1 MIYTWHQKIWDQ
13 LVATR
18 NANHLPH
25 AILISGAEGI
35 GKQAFAEALVNSLLC
50 ESPQENYNACGQCK
64 SCHVK
69 HSDAHPDYYQASIAE
84 NKTQIV
90 VDQIRQL
97 NNFLHMS
104 RSYQGSRVAYINP
117 AESLNVNA
125 ANSLLKSLEE
135 PANNSVIIL
144 VTSQISTLLATIKS
158 RCQMLHLPT
167 PNKQVALHWLSLQST
182 QHSPEELLEMSA
194 GKPLYALKLD
204 NEEHFKRRKDFAH
217 DLSAA
222 INQRQSVTEVS
233 KKWQNSP
240 KDELLDWQI
249 HWVQQLIKY
258 HFNTKQHLPALAIP
272 QSANLNHLWT
282 LHDELI
288 KFREIAHTSLN
299 AQLFIENML
308 LSWVK
313 LY

>member
-13 LVATR
+13 LVTTR
-18 NANHLPH
+18 DAKHLPH
-25 AILISGAEGI
+25 AILISGAEGT
-35 GKQAFAEALVNSLLC
+35 GKQAFAEAFVNSLLC
-50 ESPQENYNACGQCK
+50 ESPLDNYHACGQCK
-64 SCHVK
+64 SCYVK
-69 HSDAHPDYYQASIAE
+69 HSDAHPDYYQVSIAE

-104 RSYQGSRVAYINP
+104 RSYQGSRVAYINS
-117 AESLNVNA
+117 AEALNINA

-135 PANNSVIIL
+135 PANNSAIIL
-144 VTSQISTLLATIKS
+144 LTSQISTLLPTIKS

-167 PNKQVALHWLSLQST
+167 PNKQAALQWLVQQPI
-182 QHSPEELLEMSA
+182 QHNPEELLEMS
-194 GKPLYALKLD
+194 GGRPLYALGLD
-204 NEEHFKRRKDFAH
+204 NEEHFKSRKDFAH
-217 DLSAA
+217 DLSAV
-222 INQRQSVTEVS
+222 INQQQSLTEVS
-233 KKWQNSP
+233 RKWQNSP
-240 KDELLDWQI
+240 KHELLDWQI

-258 HFNTKQHLPALAIP
+258 RFNTAQHLPALTIP
-272 QSANLNHLWT
+272 QSANLNRLWG

-288 KFREIAHTSLN
+288 KFRKIAHTSLN

-308 LSWVK
+308 LSWSK